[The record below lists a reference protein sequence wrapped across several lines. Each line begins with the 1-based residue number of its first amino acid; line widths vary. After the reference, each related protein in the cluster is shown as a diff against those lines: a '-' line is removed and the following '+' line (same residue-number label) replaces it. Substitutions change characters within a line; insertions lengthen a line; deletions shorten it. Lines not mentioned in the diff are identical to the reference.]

1 MWSLL
6 LALLKVGRDAK
17 ERLRLRGTSIAVRTK
32 AYSGRDG
39 HLPVAATRRRRVAPV
54 GRGALSLTATR
65 SARLRTATTRQMGEE
80 EKRLALN
87 EAMFRE
93 INERLESQ
101 LPVDRDNRLSV
112 LCECAD
118 ADCVERIELTPEEY
132 ASARA
137 QSRQFILAPG
147 HEIIEIEDV
156 VSRNDRYEIVRK
168 KGYAGEIAKRTDST

>member
-1 MWSLL
+1 M
-6 LALLKVGRDAK
+6 D
-17 ERLRLRGTSIAVRTK
+17 
-32 AYSGRDG
+32 
-39 HLPVAATRRRRVAPV
+39 
-54 GRGALSLTATR
+54 
-65 SARLRTATTRQMGEE
+65 EE

-132 ASARA
+132 AGVRR

-147 HEIIEIEDV
+147 HEVLEIEDV
-156 VSRNDRYEIVRK
+156 VNRNDRYEVVRK
-168 KGYAGEIAKRTDST
+168 KGDAGEIAKETDGT